1 VKPVG
6 IVGLGYVGGTI
17 AEAFASA
24 GVPTRGYDRYLEV
37 GSAAELADCGVVF
50 LCVPT
55 PPGPDGGHD
64 LAELWAAVDEL
75 APVLEAGALLTIKST
90 VPPGTCDRLASEFP
104 DLEFAMVPE
113 FLVAAR
119 PLETFTHADRIVVGA
134 ATEAAGSTLQDLL
147 QRVAPTAPVLR
158 VRPIEA
164 ELIKLCSNAMLAV
177 KVSFANEL
185 AEVCG
190 RFGVA
195 WERVLP
201 GVGLDRRIG
210 PDHLQVSAERG
221 FGGAC
226 LPKDLDGLIAAARSA
241 GYDAA
246 LLRAMAEFNVRIRRL
261 ALAEGNGSPGDVADR
276 LEARGAG
283 NA

>member
-1 VKPVG
+1 
-6 IVGLGYVGGTI
+6 
-17 AEAFASA
+17 
-24 GVPTRGYDRYLEV
+24 
-37 GSAAELADCGVVF
+37 VVF

-64 LAELWAAVDEL
+64 LTELWSAVREL
-75 APVLEAGALLTIKST
+75 APLLEPGTLLTIKST

-104 DLEFAMVPE
+104 GLEFAMVPE

-119 PLETFTHADRIVVGA
+119 PLETFTHPDRIVIGA
-134 ATEAAGSTLQDLL
+134 ATDAAGSLLQDLL

-158 VRPIEA
+158 MRPIEA
-164 ELIKLCSNAMLAV
+164 ELVKLCSNAMLAV

-185 AEVCG
+185 AEVCEQ
-190 RFGVA
+190 FGVS
-195 WERVLP
+195 WSRVLP

-226 LPKDLDGLIAAARSA
+226 LPKDLDGLIAAARTA
-241 GYDAA
+241 GYEAT
-246 LLRAMAEFNVRIRRL
+246 LLAAMAEFNVRIRREV
-261 ALAEGNGSPGDVADR
+261 LAEGNGSSAEASDR
-276 LEARGAG
+276 LEATRAEH
-283 NA
+283 A